1 MSLRRLQMLRMDAP
15 DADEDVWATS
25 GEELF
30 RRFSCIECG
39 HIERTWAG
47 FLAHR
52 AQHHAGTLLVRRRER
67 GAAA

>member
-15 DADEDVWATS
+15 ADDERTWATS
-25 GEELF
+25 GDEF
-30 RRFSCIECG
+30 FASHTCMECG

-52 AQHHAGTLLVRRRER
+52 AAHHAGTLIVRRRER